1 MELTYFGKKA
11 LSVFPP
17 NTHDL
22 IKGLDS
28 TLHTIA
34 SDVSLLS
41 QKKEALKSY
50 IRGLVDT
57 VVTEDNQSLDDLLLI
72 KIMLNNCIGSHGLD
86 LTSEQFK
93 HFVYLFNTLN
103 ETIEDIV
110 VSRTTNKGV
119 SLC

>member
-17 NTHDL
+17 RTHNL

-28 TLHTIA
+28 TLLTIA

-41 QKKEALKSY
+41 QKKETLRTY

-72 KIMLNNCIGSHGLD
+72 KIMLNNCIGPHGLD
-86 LTSEQFK
+86 LTTEQFK
-93 HFVYLFNTLN
+93 HFTYLFNTLR

-110 VSRTTNKGV
+110 VSRTANKKV
-119 SLC
+119 SFS